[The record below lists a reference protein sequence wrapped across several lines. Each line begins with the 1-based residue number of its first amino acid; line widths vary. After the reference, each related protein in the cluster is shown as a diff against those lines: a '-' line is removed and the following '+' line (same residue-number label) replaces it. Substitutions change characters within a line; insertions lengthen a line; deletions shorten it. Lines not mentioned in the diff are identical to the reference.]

1 MESDSS
7 SGSIFSQKLD
17 RAALTSYF
25 LGAVV
30 PLVALGFVSERYV
43 FPDLSDSNAATGLI
57 VLVASSAVLSF
68 ASFMILRRST
78 RNAIAR
84 LDRNNARLFS
94 MLETSE
100 VLTSAQDAQD
110 AVATATRCAQSL
122 TGASA
127 AFTVTRKTG
136 GELNLAASAGD
147 DPVAL
152 WSSEESE
159 LMELAEMA
167 TSSGRPALRAGGSGV
182 GAVAAV
188 PIAGEYAPVGAM
200 LAVQANPSNALDSE
214 HVDALSTLAGLASVS
229 MHNAELRDTQR
240 NFYIHVTD
248 ILVSALD
255 SHLGYQTGHGS
266 RVAQLANKLGR
277 ALGFDDQRMQRLH
290 FGALLHD
297 IGMLKFDRKLQM
309 NPNVCQKHTVFG
321 FRMLQRILLWQ
332 DIAPIVQHHHEWFDG
347 SGYPDGIAGEAIPL
361 EARVIAL
368 CDAYDAMTS
377 DSSYKMSI
385 SIEEAL
391 SELQQGAGT
400 QFDPVLVEKFIPLMS
415 PSSDD
420 LS

>member
-1 MESDSS
+1 
-7 SGSIFSQKLD
+7 
-17 RAALTSYF
+17 
-25 LGAVV
+25 
-30 PLVALGFVSERYV
+30 
-43 FPDLSDSNAATGLI
+43 
-57 VLVASSAVLSF
+57 
-68 ASFMILRRST
+68 MILRRTT
-78 RNAIAR
+78 RNALASM
-84 LDRNNARLFS
+84 DRNNARLSS

-100 VLTSAQDAQD
+100 VLTTAQDSQD
-110 AVATATRCAQSL
+110 AVTTATHCAQSL

-127 AFTVTRKTG
+127 SFTVICKG
-136 GELNLAASAGD
+136 GGDLSLAASAGD

-152 WSSEESE
+152 WNSKEPE

-167 TSSGRPALRAGGSGV
+167 TGSGRPAVRAGGNGV
-182 GAVAAV
+182 CAVAAV
-188 PIAGEYAPVGAM
+188 PIAGEHAPVGAM
-200 LAVQANPSNALDSE
+200 LAVQADPTDRLDSE

-229 MHNAELRDTQR
+229 MRNAELRDTQR
-240 NFYIHVTD
+240 NFRIHVTD

-266 RVAQLANKLGR
+266 RVAQLANTLGR

-332 DIAPIVQHHHEWFDG
+332 DIAPIVHHHHEWFDG
-347 SGYPDGIAGEAIPL
+347 SGYPDGIAGNEIPL

-377 DSSYKMSI
+377 DSSYKMSM

-391 SELQQGAGT
+391 SELRQGAGA
-400 QFDPVLVEKFIPLMS
+400 QFDPMLVEKFLPLIS
-415 PSSDD
+415 SSSDD
-420 LS
+420 AS